1 MERIN
6 VYVMIGLPGAGK
18 DTWIKN
24 NLPDCKCIACRDDI
38 RVELGLCG
46 PDEKYCG
53 TNEEENLVSGIFNA
67 KLRAYAESGQDIVIN
82 NTNIKRWHRNQYKK
96 ILKYFPVKWIYVVVK
111 APSIEDNINRR
122 AGQISPETLR
132 NMAASY
138 QPPTPDEYDEIIEVN
153 Q

>member
-1 MERIN
+1 MEKIN

-24 NLPDCKCIACRDDI
+24 NLPGCECIACRDDI

-46 PDEKYCG
+46 ADEKFAG
-53 TNEEENLVSGIFNA
+53 TPEQENLVTGIFNA
-67 KLRAYAESGQDIVIN
+67 KLRQYAEKGKDIVIN
-82 NTNIKRWHRNQYKK
+82 NTNLKRKYRTQYKS
-96 ILKYFPVKWIYVVVK
+96 LLRHFPINWIYVVVK
-111 APSIEDNINRR
+111 APSIEDNIARR
-122 AGQISPETLR
+122 QGQIPPEIIMR
-132 NMAASY
+132 MQEGY

>member
-18 DTWIKN
+18 DTWIRN
-24 NLPDCKCIACRDDI
+24 NLPGCKCIACRDDI

-46 PDEKYCG
+46 ADEKFAG
-53 TNEEENLVSGIFNA
+53 TQEQEKLVTGIFNA
-67 KLRAYAESGQDIVIN
+67 KLREYAESGQDIVIN
-82 NTNIKRWHRNQYKK
+82 NTNLKRRYRMQYKS
-96 ILKYFPVKWIYVVVK
+96 LLSHFPIKWIYVVVK
-111 APSIEDNINRR
+111 APSIEDNIARR
-122 AGQISPETLR
+122 NGQIPPEIIMR
-132 NMAASY
+132 MQEGY

>member
-18 DTWIKN
+18 DTWIRN

-46 PDEKYCG
+46 QDEKFAG
-53 TNEEENLVSGIFNA
+53 TPEQENLVTGIFNT
-67 KLRAYAESGQDIVIN
+67 KLRGYAELGQDIVIN
-82 NTNIKRWHRNQYKK
+82 NTNLKRRYRMQYKSL
-96 ILKYFPVKWIYVVVK
+96 LKHFPVKWIYVIVT
-111 APSIEDNINRR
+111 APSIEDNISRR
-122 AGQISPETLR
+122 QGQIPPEIIR
-132 NMAASY
+132 RMSDSY
-138 QPPTPDEYDEIIEVN
+138 EPPTPDEYDEIIEVK

>member
-18 DTWIKN
+18 DTWIRN

-46 PDEKYCG
+46 ADEKFAG
-53 TNEEENLVSGIFNA
+53 TQEQENLVTGIFNA
-67 KLRAYAESGQDIVIN
+67 KLREYTESGQDIVIN
-82 NTNIKRWHRNQYKK
+82 NTNLKRRYRMQYKS
-96 ILKYFPVKWIYVVVK
+96 LLRHFPIKWIYVVVK
-111 APSIEDNINRR
+111 APSIEDNIARR
-122 AGQISPETLR
+122 NGQIPPEIIMR
-132 NMAASY
+132 MQEGY